1 MAEPEVR
8 ISTGN
13 ADDSIDIDMQ
23 GNDNGD
29 VLEVGETNAQ
39 ADALGD
45 DVEESETQTLTEQPA
60 ARQTFAE

>member
-8 ISTGN
+8 ISTGT

-39 ADALGD
+39 ADAPGD
-45 DVEESETQTLTEQPA
+45 DVEEETQMETET
-60 ARQTFAE
+60 RSTFAE

>member
-8 ISTGN
+8 ISTGT
-13 ADDSIDIDMQ
+13 ADDSLDIDMQ

-39 ADALGD
+39 ADAPGED
-45 DVEESETQTLTEQPA
+45 FEEEETQMETET
-60 ARQTFAE
+60 RSTFAE

>member
-13 ADDSIDIDMQ
+13 ADDAIDIDMQ
-23 GNDNGD
+23 GNDTGD

-39 ADALGD
+39 ADALGE
-45 DVEESETQTLTEQPA
+45 DVEEEETQMETERPT
-60 ARQTFAE
+60 ARPTFAE